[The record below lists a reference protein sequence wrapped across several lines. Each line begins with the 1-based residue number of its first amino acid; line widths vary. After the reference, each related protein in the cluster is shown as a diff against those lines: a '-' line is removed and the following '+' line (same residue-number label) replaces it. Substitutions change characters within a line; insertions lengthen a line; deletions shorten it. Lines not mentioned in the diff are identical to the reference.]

1 MDDVYS
7 ARYDAVI
14 VGSGPGGASVARD
27 LAKAG
32 KRVIVLEWGSGSP
45 IRGSFLQYV
54 LWQTVPGR
62 SLLFT
67 PELLAMV
74 RGIATG
80 GSSLFYYATAF
91 AVPHGMLKKHGI
103 DVRREEREARADLPI
118 APLKD
123 EMFTPMARRIMES
136 ARALGYDWKPLPK
149 LMYQDI
155 WKKGMR
161 FGYYGDPRGVKWS
174 ARMLIEEAVSSGAV
188 LVNRARVTRV
198 IVEGGRAVGVSFKIS
213 GRTRSVFA
221 DRVVVAAGGI
231 GSPVILRKSGVRG
244 AGYDFFFDPLVTV
257 CGTVKDVRRRSDE
270 IPMSAGCVFADDG
283 FVMTDLAV
291 QSVLDRLFA
300 AMSLRFW
307 RMFSSRKTL
316 RIMVKIRDDL
326 AGRLTDGGGVRKRL
340 TPADRERLRKGADIA
355 RNILHHAGAK
365 GVYETWKLAAHPGG
379 TARIGH
385 VLDSDLKVKGI
396 DNLYVCDCSVIP
408 EPLGL
413 PPALTLV
420 CLGKRLARHLTSGK
434 RSGRLSRNVR
444 SR

>member
-1 MDDVYS
+1 
-7 ARYDAVI
+7 
-14 VGSGPGGASVARD
+14 
-27 LAKAG
+27 
-32 KRVIVLEWGSGSP
+32 
-45 IRGSFLQYV
+45 
-54 LWQTVPGR
+54 
-62 SLLFT
+62 
-67 PELLAMV
+67 
-74 RGIATG
+74 
-80 GSSLFYYATAF
+80 
-91 AVPHGMLKKHGI
+91 
-103 DVRREEREARADLPI
+103 
-118 APLKD
+118 
-123 EMFTPMARRIMES
+123 
-136 ARALGYDWKPLPK
+136 
-149 LMYQDI
+149 
-155 WKKGMR
+155 
-161 FGYYGDPRGVKWS
+161 
-174 ARMLIEEAVSSGAV
+174 
-188 LVNRARVTRV
+188 
-198 IVEGGRAVGVSFKIS
+198 
-213 GRTRSVFA
+213 
-221 DRVVVAAGGI
+221 
-231 GSPVILRKSGVRG
+231 
-244 AGYDFFFDPLVTV
+244 
-257 CGTVKDVRRRSDE
+257 
-270 IPMSAGCVFADDG
+270 MSAGCVFADDG

-420 CLGKRLARHLTSGK
+420 CLGKRLARHLK
-434 RSGRLSRNVR
+434 IGRAHV
-444 SR
+444 